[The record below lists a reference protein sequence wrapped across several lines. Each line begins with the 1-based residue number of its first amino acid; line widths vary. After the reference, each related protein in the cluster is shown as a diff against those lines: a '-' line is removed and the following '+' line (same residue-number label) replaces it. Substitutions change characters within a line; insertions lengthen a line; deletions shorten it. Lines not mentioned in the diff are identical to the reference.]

1 MIRTVRTGQVTYA
14 VRDTH
19 IDDKEIRQGDIMAVG
34 DSGILGSG
42 TGYPDRIYGDG
53 GCHDEG

>member
-19 IDDKEIRQGDIMAVG
+19 IDDKEIRQGDIMAVEIRG
-34 DSGILGSG
+34 FWQW
-42 TGYPDRIYGDG
+42 DRIS
-53 GCHDEG
+53 